1 MALVFAVG
9 FRTISSAIKFSLI
22 LFVTNS
28 IGYFL
33 GSALNDYFGGPVG
46 MLLWGAAYGL
56 FLGAGLG
63 SVLHFA
69 QTKS

>member
-1 MALVFAVG
+1 M
-9 FRTISSAIKFSLI
+9 SAIVKLSVL

-33 GSALNDYFGGPVG
+33 GSALNDYFGGREG

-56 FLGAGLG
+56 FLGAGIG
-63 SVLHFA
+63 AVLWFA
-69 QTKS
+69 QKERGRGKG